1 MGRAADLF
9 MLNVVF
15 VICCLPV
22 VTIGASLTALH
33 YVTLKMARNEESY
46 IIRSFFKSFKQNF
59 KQSTIINLIMLL
71 IAGVLY
77 FDTNIV
83 RQMGGSMSKVLY
95 IIFIALGIIYLAV
108 FLYIYPVLAK
118 FYNSVKNTFRNAFL
132 MSIMH
137 LPYTILMALITIAP
151 AAIFF
156 IPDFRVQSVAILLFI
171 LVGFAL
177 LAFING
183 HFPVKIFDN
192 YIIPEKDEISE
203 EGSEETPDDTSRNTP
218 AV

>member
-1 MGRAADLF
+1 
-9 MLNVVF
+9 
-15 VICCLPV
+15 
-22 VTIGASLTALH
+22 
-33 YVTLKMARNEESY
+33 
-46 IIRSFFKSFKQNF
+46 
-59 KQSTIINLIMLL
+59 
-71 IAGVLY
+71 
-77 FDTNIV
+77 
-83 RQMGGSMSKVLY
+83 
-95 IIFIALGIIYLAV
+95 
-108 FLYIYPVLAK
+108 
-118 FYNSVKNTFRNAFL
+118 
-132 MSIMH
+132 MH

-156 IPDFRVQSVAILLFI
+156 IPDFRVQSMAILLFI

-183 HFPVKIFDN
+183 HFLVKIFDN